1 MWSLGVLALMA
12 SMPIVIFVARRRLRE
27 RTACTIAAVTYALAT
42 AYSVWVTEWFDVY
55 RLGMP
60 PLAYFL
66 KTVVLY
72 AVSFG
77 IAGWFVALGIMRLPR
92 LRTPL
97 PHSNLTHYRH

>member
-1 MWSLGVLALMA
+1 MV
-12 SMPIVIFVARRRLRE
+12 V
-27 RTACTIAAVTYALAT
+27 AVTYALAM
-42 AYSVWVTEWFDVY
+42 AYSVWQTEWFDVY

-60 PLAYFL
+60 PLTYFL

-92 LRTPL
+92 LR
-97 PHSNLTHYRH
+97 PHSPVSN

>member
-1 MWSLGVLALMA
+1 
-12 SMPIVIFVARRRLRE
+12 
-27 RTACTIAAVTYALAT
+27 VTYALAM
-42 AYSVWVTEWFDVY
+42 AYSVWRTEWFSVY

-77 IAGWFVALGIMRLPR
+77 IAGWFIALGIMRLPR
-92 LRTPL
+92 LRT
-97 PHSNLTHYRH
+97 HSPDSH